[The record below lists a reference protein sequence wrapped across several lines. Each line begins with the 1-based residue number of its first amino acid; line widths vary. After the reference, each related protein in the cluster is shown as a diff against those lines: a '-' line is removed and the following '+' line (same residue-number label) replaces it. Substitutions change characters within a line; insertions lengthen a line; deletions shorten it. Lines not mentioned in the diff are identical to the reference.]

1 MSVVYV
7 ISDTHFGHKNICHYR
22 KQFSSMEQHDQL
34 ILNNIL
40 ETVKKRDTLW
50 MLGDCFFQEHTIDYA
65 KAISDSVQHLN
76 FIPGNHDSDNTER
89 LELLKKMI
97 NMGLFHKVG
106 SMFKI
111 GGFWLTHPPIHPAE
125 LRGKPNIHGHVHF
138 ATVMHERR
146 IEHSPFNIEFVT
158 EPDPNYVNVC
168 CENVDY
174 KPINF
179 QLIKAGWR
187 SYE

>member
-1 MSVVYV
+1 MSVVYL

-22 KQFSSMEQHDQL
+22 KQFSSMEEHDQF
-34 ILNNIL
+34 IFKNIL
-40 ETVKKRDTLW
+40 DTVKKRDVLW
-50 MLGDCFFQEHTIDYA
+50 MLGDCFFQEHTIEYA
-65 KAISDSVQHLN
+65 KAISKRVQHLN

-138 ATVMHERR
+138 ATVTEFF
-146 IEHSPFNIEFVT
+146 SPEGKR
-158 EPDPNYVNVC
+158 PDPNYVNVC

-179 QLIKAGWR
+179 QMIKGGWR
-187 SYE
+187 SYDNEL